1 MPQHFVCLRGHQFQL
16 ATGETPDPGA
26 GHWRCPECGERAE
39 PVTLPAGEAPTASL
53 PPAGHATVS
62 DAKAVEGPTADRPWP
77 TLPGYEL
84 LNVAGR
90 GGMGVVYRARQTGL
104 NRIVAVKVLLA
115 GAHAGPRELARFR
128 AEAEAVGK
136 LRHPNIVAVHDAGTA
151 DGLPY
156 LTLEYV
162 EGGNLA
168 RKAAGRPLPLAEA
181 ARLVETL
188 ARAIQTAHDN
198 GILHRDL
205 KPANVLLTADGTPKI
220 TDFGLSKRLDGDE
233 RHTASGAILGTASY
247 MAPEQAGGKRKN
259 LGPATDVYAL
269 GAILYELLTGR
280 PPFRAETD
288 LDTILAIHSAPPVP
302 PRKLAPGVPR
312 DLEAICLRCLE
323 KEPARRYASAA
334 ALAEDLRRWTA
345 GMKPRPPRSGRR
357 RLVLAALALLAVT
370 LAVVAFLRRADTD
383 RARNVPPGDALPAD
397 LALVPRDAFAFVS
410 VRVSELLAKDGSRRV
425 EQALLQDWP
434 GIPGH
439 ELEATLRVALGVGP
453 RKVTRATLVTL
464 EPVSAARST
473 CVILAM
479 EEPYDPAKVREL
491 LKLAAGGP
499 AQPGKGPVARAGAEI
514 RETVVRGMTWLENP
528 NRLGLSFL
536 LVNDRVLAITF
547 NRMDERWLAEAQAG
561 VFPEPPMARF
571 LERFG
576 TPDDRG
582 PLSEMLTL
590 AARGDYLAVAACH
603 PTAGRLGA
611 WAPVVRDLLPVGPED
626 LEMVTLTAGPS
637 ARADTLCTAAFRF
650 REGTSLEGWKATALP
665 VATTAVRSLAAW
677 LKTRW
682 DDDADWLSRYPMRHA
697 AEFVER
703 ALAGATVED
712 AGNELRVHL
721 PAVAGLDAE
730 LVHDVGAIREHSY
743 RAADANNLRLIALA
757 LHNYHNTYGHL
768 PPAAVV
774 GRDGTPL
781 LSWRV
786 ELLPFLEYGTLYG
799 QFRRDEPW
807 DGPHNAPLLD
817 RMPRC
822 YASPKKSATRS
833 PHDTYYQVFTGE
845 PAEAPFGGGRVPN
858 FRDFTDGLANT
869 FLVVEGGTAVPWT
882 QPTDLAYSAK
892 GPLPKLGGT
901 LEGGFNAAFGDGR
914 VFFIKRSRPEAELR
928 ALITPAGG
936 EQVRPDR

>member
-1 MPQHFVCLRGHQFQL
+1 MPMPQLFVCSRGHHFQL
-16 ATGETPDPGA
+16 ATGEGPDPGA
-26 GHWRCPECGERAE
+26 GYCLCPECGERAE
-39 PVTLPAGEAPTASL
+39 PVTLPAGEAPTASVQ
-53 PPAGHATVS
+53 PAGHATT
-62 DAKAVEGPTADRPWP
+62 AEATPTGNRPWP

-84 LNVAGR
+84 LDIAGR

-104 NRIVAVKVLLA
+104 NRIVAVKVLIA

-151 DGLPY
+151 DGIPY

-168 RKAAGRPLPLAEA
+168 RKAAGRPQPPAEA

-188 ARAIQTAHDN
+188 ARAVEAAHAA

-205 KPANVLLTADGTPKI
+205 KPGNVLLTPDGTPKI

-233 RHTASGAILGTASY
+233 GHTASGTILGTASY

-288 LDTILAIHSAPPVP
+288 LDTILAIHSEPPAR
-302 PRKLAPGVPR
+302 PRKLAPEVPR

-323 KEPARRYASAA
+323 KEPVRRYASAA
-334 ALAEDLRRWTA
+334 ALAEDLRRWLA
-345 GMKPRPPRSGRR
+345 GTKPRPPRAGRR
-357 RLVLAALALLAVT
+357 RLLFAALALLAVT
-370 LAVVAFLRRADTD
+370 LAAVALFRRGDIG

-464 EPVSAARST
+464 EPVSAARCS
-473 CVILAM
+473 CVILAL

-491 LKLAAGGP
+491 LKMVAGGP
-499 AQPGKGPVARAGAEI
+499 AESGKAAASRKGGGEF
-514 RETVVRGMTWLENP
+514 RETVVRGMIWLENP

-536 LVNDRVLAITF
+536 LVSDRVLAITF

-590 AARGDYLAVAACH
+590 AARGDHLAVAACH
-603 PTAGRLGA
+603 PTAGRLGP
-611 WAPVVRDLLPVGPED
+611 WAPVVRDLLPVVPED

-637 ARADTLCTAAFRF
+637 TRPDTLCTAAFRF

-665 VATTAVRSLAAW
+665 VATTAVRALAGW
-677 LKTRW
+677 LRTRW
-682 DDDADWLSRYPMRHA
+682 DDDADWLSRYPMRHTA
-697 AEFVER
+697 DFVER

-712 AGNELRVHL
+712 AGNEIRVYL
-721 PAVAGLDAE
+721 PAAAGLDAE
-730 LVHDVGAIREHSY
+730 LVHDVDAIREHSY

-757 LHNYHNTYGHL
+757 MQNYHNTYGHL
-768 PPAAVV
+768 PPAVVV
-774 GRDGTPL
+774 GRDGQPL

-786 ELLPFLEYGTLYG
+786 ELLPFLEQNNFYREFHL
-799 QFRRDEPW
+799 DEPW

-817 RMPRC
+817 RMPRL
-822 YASPKKSATRS
+822 YSSPKKSADRS

-845 PAEAPFGGGRVPN
+845 PAEAPFGGGRVPK
-858 FRDFTDGLANT
+858 FRDFTDGPANT

-882 QPTDLAYSAK
+882 KPADLVYSAK

-901 LEGGFNAAFGDGR
+901 LEGGFNAAFGDGH
-914 VFFIKRSRPEAELR
+914 VFFVKRSRPEAELR